1 MRPTAEKRHNDY
13 KKAIRKFR
21 IDRETMPTG
30 WNQYMYDNLHQY
42 SKNKIHCSCLFCRAK
57 TAKRKCPWSGGKNWS
72 IADQRELDK
81 MNYQEEEI
89 TYDLE
94 KD

>member
-1 MRPTAEKRHNDY
+1 MRSMAEKRHNDFR
-13 KKAIRKFR
+13 KAIRKFK

-30 WNQYMYDNLHQY
+30 WTHYMYDNLHQY
-42 SKNKIHCSCLFCRAK
+42 SKNKIHCSCPFCRAK
-57 TAKRKCPWSGGKNWS
+57 TAKRKNPWSGGKNWS
-72 IADQRELDK
+72 PSDRRKLDG
-81 MNYQEEEI
+81 MNYEEE